1 MSDVVTDL
9 KQISISR
16 VTLSLILSVAM
27 IAAVITW
34 NSARLVARIDQLEA
48 AVENIQQNMDLNG
61 YARTVHVDEL
71 AVRVDELTDSV
82 AYLLEVNDA
91 NR

>member
-1 MSDVVTDL
+1 MSDVVTAL

-71 AVRVDELTDSV
+71 AVRVGELTDSV

>member
-34 NSARLVARIDQLEA
+34 NSARLVARIDQMEA
-48 AVENIQQNMDLNG
+48 AVESIEGSMEMNG
-61 YARTVHVDEL
+61 YARSVHVDEL
-71 AVRVDELTDSV
+71 AVRMEELTGSV
-82 AYLLEVNDA
+82 AYLLERDHA
-91 NR
+91 G

>member
-48 AVENIQQNMDLNG
+48 AVESIQQNMDLNG
-61 YARTVHVDEL
+61 YARSVYVDGL
-71 AVRVDELTDSV
+71 AVRVGELTDSV

>member
-1 MSDVVTDL
+1 MTEPTDIRQVRIPTVAVGL
-9 KQISISR
+9 M
-16 VTLSLILSVAM
+16 LSVAV
-27 IAAVITW
+27 IVGTITW

-71 AVRVDELTDSV
+71 VVRVGELTDSV
-82 AYLLEVNDA
+82 AYLLEVSDA